1 MSTEKP
7 RCDDTGLARLACVTT
22 SVSPVRRIARFVRR
36 TTGLGAT
43 RHEVLVLRSEIVQM
57 REQLDRIDRI
67 VQTLN
72 HDVRSG
78 APESLPLFLGYAE
91 RLRLDAET
99 AAGVA
104 QVIERQLTR
113 LEDRLGPLPEK

>member
-1 MSTEKP
+1 M
-7 RCDDTGLARLACVTT
+7 
-22 SVSPVRRIARFVRR
+22 
-36 TTGLGAT
+36 
-43 RHEVLVLRSEIVQM
+43 RS
-57 REQLDRIDRI
+57 QLDRIDHI

-72 HDVRSG
+72 HDIRVG

-104 QVIERQLTR
+104 QVIERQLAR
-113 LEDRLGPLPEK
+113 FEDRLGRPPES